1 MLLEPVALALAA
13 CYPLMKRVTQ
23 LPQVVLGA
31 AFSWGMVMSFMAVQ
45 GQLPLLCWLLYGAN
59 LCWTVAYDTF
69 YAMVDQADDEKIGVK
84 SSARFFGRYT
94 LWAIA
99 LLQLAMLALL
109 EWAGSL
115 AGLGQPFSIALVLA
129 LVNDISSPLAALAD
143 YAVPLLAG
151 PEKAVAATKSYLC
164 TLAAILQLVAHWKQD
179 GALLGALT
187 SLPQALQ
194 SVLAQPAQLQLPHLQ
209 QLRHCVVL
217 GRAFGYAI
225 SREIALKIKEVC
237 GIQAEAFSSA
247 EFLHGPVSLL
257 NQPLTLLNV
266 ALEDESAGAHQTQIT
281 EVKKRGA
288 EVVTLQITLAD
299 IHPRLQPLL
308 LMQRFYL
315 DIEAVA
321 VALGQNPDAPVG
333 LNKVTSTL

>member
-1 MLLEPVALALAA
+1 MT
-13 CYPLMKRVTQ
+13 LMRQEASETWQ
-23 LPQVVLGA
+23 RIQQQID
-31 AFSWGMVMSFMAVQ
+31 S
-45 GQLPLLCWLLYGAN
+45 N
-59 LCWTVAYDTF
+59 
-69 YAMVDQADDEKIGVK
+69 
-84 SSARFFGRYT
+84 
-94 LWAIA
+94 
-99 LLQLAMLALL
+99 
-109 EWAGSL
+109 GSL
-115 AGLGQPFSIALVLA
+115 YAEVAERIRIFDPAFVYIVGRGTSDHAGVFARYLIEVELGVVVAAAAPSVASLFSRQLKLQRALVLLISQSGRSEDILAQARAAKQSGALVIA

-179 GALLGALT
+179 AALLGALT

-266 ALEDESAGAHQTQIT
+266 ALEDESTAAHQVQIR

-288 EVVTLQITLAD
+288 EVVTLHSTLAD

-315 DIEAVA
+315 DIEAIA
-321 VALGQNPDAPVG
+321 VAMGKNPDAPVG
-333 LNKVTSTL
+333 LNKVTITL